1 MAASDDALLGLTAV
15 SALQVGFNMGTSA
28 AIVLSSNPSARVISF
43 DLLQFAI
50 THAAVHYLHATF
62 PGRLSM
68 VRGDSR
74 STIARFAALHP
85 EVACDVIFVDGG
97 HSTEIALS
105 DFRQFRELA
114 HSETKVIADDMQSDG
129 NVASA
134 WGVAIAEGLIVELSV
149 LTDSDVADAKDRSNV
164 EVTQGALGVGR
175 YAQAVRTQLPL

>member
-1 MAASDDALLGLTAV
+1 
-15 SALQVGFNMGTSA
+15 MGTSA
-28 AIVLSSNPSARVISF
+28 AIALSSNPRALVISF

-50 THAAVHYLHATF
+50 THAAVQYLHATF

-85 EVACDVIFVDGG
+85 EVKCDVIFVDGG

-114 HSETKVIADDMQSDG
+114 HSETKVIADDMQNGD
-129 NVASA
+129 VAAA
-134 WGVAIAEGLIVELSV
+134 WAAAIAEGLIVELEPV
-149 LTDSDVADAKDRSNV
+149 LHDNDIADVKWKNSA
-164 EVTQGALGVGR
+164 EVTKGALGVARYKEGGR
-175 YAQAVRTQLPL
+175 AR